1 MAEGEADAKAAQE
14 TAPDGERD
22 EERGHRGRLGNAR
35 DVKNRGEGT
44 QLARRPRFLS

>member
-1 MAEGEADAKAAQE
+1 MAEGEADAEAEEE

-35 DVKNRGEGT
+35 DVTEEKT
-44 QLARRPRFLS
+44 PLARRPRFLS